1 MLQHSLKRGVGVYSS
16 TTCSRLLEHMGRVQ
30 DDVKSVEA
38 ALAALAGDGFPGK
51 LIYK

>member
-1 MLQHSLKRGVGVYSS
+1 
-16 TTCSRLLEHMGRVQ
+16 MGRVQ